1 MKQYGDRDAHIRS
14 NVDELNR
21 YLQILAAKMDP
32 ECAKFVVRDLAL
44 AILAD
49 LKLNSPVVTG
59 NLRGNWNL
67 EEIANAMAYHIYN
80 NTEYIFD
87 VEYGQA
93 ASAGFVRR
101 TLEDWRLKAP
111 EFIRSRIEAWIEK
124 KRREAH

>member
-1 MKQYGDRDAHIRS
+1 MKQYGDRDTHIRS
-14 NVDELNR
+14 NVDELNK
-21 YLQILAAKMDP
+21 YLLSLLKLDP
-32 ECAKFVVRDLAL
+32 ECAKFVIRDLAQ

-67 EEIANAMAYHIYN
+67 EEISNGMAYHIFN
-80 NTEYIFD
+80 NTEYIFY

-124 KRREAH
+124 KRREAQ

>member
-1 MKQYGDRDAHIRS
+1 MKQYGDRDAYIRS

-21 YLQILAAKMDP
+21 YLQTLAVKMDP
-32 ECAKFVVRDLAL
+32 ECAKFVIRDLAL

-80 NTEYIFD
+80 NTEYIFH

-101 TLEDWRLKAP
+101 TLSDWRRKAP
-111 EFIRSRIEAWIEK
+111 EFIQTRIEAWIEK